1 MFVQRPVAV
10 FADRAFRDDIC
21 RVYWDRFQPYS
32 RYRLV
37 SGLSYADDRCRAVAQ
52 SPKGYVS
59 SSPTEIGAKI
69 AALPTPQQVANTVG
83 SIASTNYAVLL
94 PTADIATSM
103 VTSLPA
109 YNAALFTQQLA
120 QGNLVN
126 AIGLP
131 IAADV
136 GLATVAGAVEFLVLT
151 EAVVNTLKDIQ
162 SLIP

>member
-1 MFVQRPVAV
+1 MATQPVTAPTL
-10 FADRAFRDDIC
+10 AL
-21 RVYWDRFQPYS
+21 P
-32 RYRLV
+32 
-37 SGLSYADDRCRAVAQ
+37 
-52 SPKGYVS
+52 
-59 SSPTEIGAKI
+59 SPTQIGATL
-69 AALPTPQQVANTVG
+69 AALPTPQEIANTVG

-94 PTADIATSM
+94 PTADIVTSM

-120 QGNLVN
+120 QGNLIN

-136 GLATVAGAVEFLVLT
+136 GLATVAGAVEFLVIT
-151 EAVVNTLKDIQ
+151 EAVVSTLKDVQ